1 MPIITMMRSSVVL
14 GVMGILETVFAEPD
28 GDHGLDHPVQGK
40 EVFFEGGFV
49 EEVAVDDPVL
59 FGGEVEGDGVEE
71 AGEAVGED
79 HDHEEMLPESFDV
92 VFELDEVHC
101 GSVFEFGGVVALDE
115 LEQAEEAHHLQV
127 LQDFDGFDA
136 SDHRPAALLFNKQ
149 VNRETRDEIDQ
160 EPALEIPTHYFPPR
174 GDQPP
179 RVIVERSIKIEDD
192 VQGKNDRSQVLGQVE
207 ENAPVLNK
215 GKFKGQDKSDVN
227 QNERDDPVPKLV
239 DPVVGKEHAPVS
251 LLDVQVFCDDFAL
264 ENTGFDYPAT
274 YTFWPESFAG

>member
-59 FGGEVEGDGVEE
+59 VGGEVEGDGVEE

-136 SDHRPAALLFNKQ
+136 SFFGYSPREAEVIEPQHRVFLECAWSELEQAGYDPQQYEGAIGVYGGSSLNSYIINLFSNS
-149 VNRETRDEIDQ
+149 N
-160 EPALEIPTHYFPPR
+160 L
-174 GDQPP
+174 
-179 RVIVERSIKIEDD
+179 SI
-192 VQGKNDRSQVLGQVE
+192 
-207 ENAPVLNK
+207 
-215 GKFKGQDKSDVN
+215 
-227 QNERDDPVPKLV
+227 
-239 DPVVGKEHAPVS
+239 
-251 LLDVQVFCDDFAL
+251 
-264 ENTGFDYPAT
+264 GF
-274 YTFWPESFAG
+274 